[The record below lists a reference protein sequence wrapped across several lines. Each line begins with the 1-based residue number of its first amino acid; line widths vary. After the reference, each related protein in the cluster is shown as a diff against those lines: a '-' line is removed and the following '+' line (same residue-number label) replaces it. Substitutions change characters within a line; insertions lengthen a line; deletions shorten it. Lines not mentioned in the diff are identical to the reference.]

1 MSAQQKDALD
11 RLIWTLV
18 LAGVSFGTVY
28 LTDVNELW
36 GFALLAALQTLK
48 NEAAKRVGDPDT
60 AGFVDTRPNTTLE
73 PLPPLTLPDESPASP
88 DDIPGLDEDDLGED
102 DGSVL

>member
-28 LTDVNELW
+28 LADVNELW

-48 NEAAKRVGDPDT
+48 NEAAKRIGDPDT
-60 AGFVDTRPNTTLE
+60 AGFVDTRPETVLP
-73 PLPPLTLPDESPASP
+73 PLPPQALPEQTTP
-88 DDIPGLDEDDLGED
+88 DPEDEDDLSDHEGI
-102 DGSVL
+102 S

>member
-28 LTDVNELW
+28 LADVNELW

-48 NEAAKRVGDPDT
+48 NEAAKRIGDPDT
-60 AGFVDTRPNTTLE
+60 AGFVDTRPETVLQ
-73 PLPPLTLPDESPASP
+73 PLPPQALPEQTAP
-88 DDIPGLDEDDLGED
+88 DPEDDLDIDEHEGI
-102 DGSVL
+102 S